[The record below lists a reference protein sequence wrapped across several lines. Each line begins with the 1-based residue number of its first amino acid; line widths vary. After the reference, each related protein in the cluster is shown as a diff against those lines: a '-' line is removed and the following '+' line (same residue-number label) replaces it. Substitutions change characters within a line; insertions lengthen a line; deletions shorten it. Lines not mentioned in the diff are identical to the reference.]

1 MELGDRAIGFL
12 LLLFS
17 TTLFAYYT
25 FWVIITPFVDSDHF
39 VHSYFPAREY
49 AIIIPGIA
57 IAALVSFV
65 LVFVGFVMVRAS
77 QGKPMAKSK
86 TS

>member
-25 FWVIITPFVDSDHF
+25 FWVIIT
-39 VHSYFPAREY
+39 
-49 AIIIPGIA
+49 
-57 IAALVSFV
+57 
-65 LVFVGFVMVRAS
+65 VRARIRRVTRFV
-77 QGKPMAKSK
+77 ASK
-86 TS
+86 IGSNILIL

>member
-1 MELGDRAIGFL
+1 
-12 LLLFS
+12 
-17 TTLFAYYT
+17 
-25 FWVIITPFVDSDHF
+25 VQPFVDSDHF

-65 LVFVGFVMVRAS
+65 LVFVGFVMVRSS
-77 QGKPMAKSK
+77 QVKAKPKSK
-86 TS
+86 TSWDEVCDKP